1 MNDAGT
7 LSRPT
12 GLTPPRAFIFDY
24 GGTLDTWGC
33 HWGKAI
39 WHAYQ
44 RQRIPVDEETFRQA
58 YVHAER
64 TLARRPIIQTSYTF
78 RKTLEVKLRIQMEW
92 LLEQMGP
99 TAIPDDG
106 KALVAALL
114 DDLYSRVV
122 TTVGESRRVLQ
133 TLASHFPLALVSNF
147 YGNMGVVLEEFQLH
161 TLFRH
166 VVESAVVG
174 VRKPDPAIFQL
185 AANALQLPPS
195 DIVVVGDS
203 YEKDLLPARA
213 IGCRTVWVKGEE
225 WNPSAGCTEVAE
237 AVLNDGL
244 RCLPAIFGIND
255 TEETISKDKSN
266 KKTKRI

>member
-1 MNDAGT
+1 MNDAGINQH
-7 LSRPT
+7 PA

-39 WHAYQ
+39 WHAYE
-44 RQRIPVDEETFRQA
+44 RQRVPVDEETFRQA

-64 TLARRPIIQTSYTF
+64 TLARRPIIQSSYTF
-78 RKTLEVKLRIQMEW
+78 RKTLEVKLRIQVEW
-92 LLEQMGP
+92 LMEQHAA
-99 TAIPDDG
+99 AIHGDG

-114 DDLYSRVV
+114 DDLYTRVEA
-122 TTVGESRRVLQ
+122 TVGESRHVLQ
-133 TLASHFPLALVSNF
+133 TLANHVPLALVSNF

-185 AANALQLPPS
+185 AADALQFPPS

-225 WNPSAGCTEVAE
+225 WSPSAGRTDVAE

-244 RCLPAIFGIND
+244 RRLPAIFGLDD
-255 TEETISKDKSN
+255 TEEPVSKDN
-266 KKTKRI
+266 TKK

>member
-1 MNDAGT
+1 MNDAGINQ
-7 LSRPT
+7 RPA
-12 GLTPPRAFIFDY
+12 GLTKPRAFIFDY

-39 WHAYQ
+39 WHAYE
-44 RQRIPVDEETFRQA
+44 RQCVPVDEETFRQA

-64 TLARRPIIQTSYTF
+64 TLARRPIIQSSYTF
-78 RKTLEVKLRIQMEW
+78 RKTLEVKLRIQVEW
-92 LLEQMGP
+92 LMEQYAA
-99 TAIPDDG
+99 AIPDDG

-114 DDLYSRVV
+114 DDLYSRVEM
-122 TTVGESRRVLQ
+122 TVGESRRVLQ
-133 TLASHFPLALVSNF
+133 TLANHVPLALVSNF
-147 YGNMGVVLEEFQLH
+147 YGNMGVVLEEFRLH

-225 WNPSAGCTEVAE
+225 WNPSAGRTDVAE

-244 RCLPAIFGIND
+244 RCLPAIFGFND
-255 TEETISKDKSN
+255 PKETISKDKTN
-266 KKTKRI
+266 K